1 VRLVCD
7 RRFEG
12 LKLVS
17 AKNAFV
23 TRQLHLS
30 SPPTTTFHHHTLPHH
45 LHLHSSFP
53 LINFIH
59 HLHSAPSLLE
69 QPPSFHYTTSMWN
82 SGKEPYQMNSGKELY
97 QPLFPRKIVVS
108 EAQLRDL
115 GKSITYPLVQRK
127 TNRLRKCQRQIQKVK
142 ALQELI
148 KASGDWTN
156 LKITRR

>member
-1 VRLVCD
+1 
-7 RRFEG
+7 
-12 LKLVS
+12 
-17 AKNAFV
+17 
-23 TRQLHLS
+23 
-30 SPPTTTFHHHTLPHH
+30 
-45 LHLHSSFP
+45 
-53 LINFIH
+53 
-59 HLHSAPSLLE
+59 
-69 QPPSFHYTTSMWN
+69 
-82 SGKEPYQMNSGKELY
+82 MNSGKELY